1 VYGVVDL
8 VTADPSSRQVAT
20 ADARAYAKEMDAKF
34 VETSSKANVNV
45 THACDLVGQHYF
57 PDLDPVAFT
66 EQQQE
71 SNTAPASKQASGL
84 VLTNEKKQFQVFVD
98 PKQGAGKNAGGG
110 QHHVDQSGQ
119 CSC

>member
-1 VYGVVDL
+1 MHVLVDL

-20 ADARAYAKEMDAKF
+20 VDARAYAKEIDAKF

-45 THACDLVGQHYF
+45 THVFDLIGQHYY
-57 PDLDPVAFT
+57 PSLDPAAFVDTSST
-66 EQQQE
+66 E
-71 SNTAPASKQASGL
+71 SAPTKQASGL

-98 PKQGAGKNAGGG
+98 EKQAGGG
-110 QHHVDQSGQ
+110 RNDARAAQPQSGQ